1 LSQTLER
8 ESERE
13 ILFRDRD
20 RLGGDCGNRKN
31 GCVVYKIIND
41 RQNLMLLSVIII
53 IIIIIINWVGRWS
66 GYLT

>member
-1 LSQTLER
+1 VVTGRMVVLS
-8 ESERE
+8 
-13 ILFRDRD
+13 
-20 RLGGDCGNRKN
+20 
-31 GCVVYKIIND
+31 IND